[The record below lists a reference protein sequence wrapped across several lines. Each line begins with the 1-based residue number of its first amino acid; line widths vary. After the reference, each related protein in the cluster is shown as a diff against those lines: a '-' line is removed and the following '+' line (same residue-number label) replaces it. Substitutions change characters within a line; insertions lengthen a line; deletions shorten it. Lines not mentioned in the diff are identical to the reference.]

1 MAQNLLVS
9 IIKKDNTMA
18 PRYKVTLTKQERQE
32 LDDISKKGKRAAR
45 TVLLSRALLLLD
57 SGEYGQKWT
66 VVKVAEVLGMTTRT
80 LEHLKKRFVED
91 SIEAAIQRKKRETPP
106 TEIIFDGEFEA
117 KLIALACSEAPEGR
131 NRWTIQLLTDKLIE
145 LKIVPTV
152 STMTVCNTLKKTN
165 LSLI

>member
-1 MAQNLLVS
+1 MPKHAIS

-32 LDDISKKGKRAAR
+32 LEDISKKGKRAAR

-57 SGEYGQKWT
+57 FGEYGQNWT
-66 VVKVAEVLGMTTRT
+66 VIKVAEALGVATRT
-80 LEHLKKRFVED
+80 LEHLKKRFVEEG
-91 SIEAAIQRKKRETPP
+91 IEVTIQRKKRETPP
-106 TEIIFDGEFEA
+106 REIIFDGEFEA

-152 STMTVCNTLKKTN
+152 STMTVHNTLKKTH
-165 LSLI
+165 SSPI